1 MITFFEE
8 TTSNYSDANEEPVE
22 RNVSNRK
29 ET

>member
-1 MITFFEE
+1 MNTFFEE
-8 TTSNYSDANEEPVE
+8 TTSNYSEANEEPVE